1 MTHNTKKK
9 GRLNSGCTIES
20 ETLFDLPDK
29 QVKVKWPFSSI
40 KNGPQVLG
48 PYNFYDRSR
57 GLFSSRTFNGKLQ
70 YIWDLSSH
78 DSHASGFISIF
89 SNAFIS
95 FLVMYKPQREVPFRL
110 DGGGGTEKKRKSFKE
125 IGRGGTSFESG
136 RVFCCRTPCP
146 ALWCFLQILLL
157 GKQVRRILRISFNL
171 DVHWF
176 LSRFI

>member
-1 MTHNTKKK
+1 MAFF
-9 GRLNSGCTIES
+9 
-20 ETLFDLPDK
+20 FD
-29 QVKVKWPFSSI
+29 

-78 DSHASGFISIF
+78 DSGFISIF

-110 DGGGGTEKKRKSFKE
+110 DGGGGREKKKIVQRNW
-125 IGRGGTSFESG
+125 GGPSFESG
-136 RVFCCRTPCP
+136 KVFCVAPAQPCG
-146 ALWCFLQILLL
+146 AFFKYFCW
-157 GKQVRRILRISFNL
+157 VNR
-171 DVHWF
+171 
-176 LSRFI
+176 